1 MRVIVNLPSN
11 RAAKAAGWRA
21 QAVQLNGKNEADLEE
36 VLKAVSLEDGS
47 SMYDLII
54 KDGNIME
61 DIILFVNGTLMPGPL
76 GLKTN
81 VKDNVQIH
89 IMDKPSI

>member
-11 RAAKAAGWRA
+11 RASKAAGWRA
-21 QAVQLNGKNEADLEE
+21 RAVQLNGKNEAELEE
-36 VLKAVSLEDGS
+36 VLKAIALENGT
-47 SMYDLII
+47 SMYDLILEDNQI
-54 KDGNIME
+54 KE
-61 DIILFVNGTLMPGPL
+61 DIILFVNGTLMPGPF

-89 IMDKPSI
+89 IMDKH